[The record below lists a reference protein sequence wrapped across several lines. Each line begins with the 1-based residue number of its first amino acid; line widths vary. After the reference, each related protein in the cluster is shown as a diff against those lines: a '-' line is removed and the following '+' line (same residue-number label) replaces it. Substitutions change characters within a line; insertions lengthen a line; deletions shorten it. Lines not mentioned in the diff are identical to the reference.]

1 MIYYYL
7 LFYVCIPAGVNEIE
21 ICQKD
26 TIWKHEQKRGLIQFC
41 LFASILGLSIICGSL
56 YLGRNRE
63 DSKKLL
69 SDR

>member
-26 TIWKHEQKRGLIQFC
+26 TIWKHEQKRGLI
-41 LFASILGLSIICGSL
+41 
-56 YLGRNRE
+56 
-63 DSKKLL
+63 
-69 SDR
+69 